1 MAAEDDGKRVDAF
14 HEDEARVFEEGEKGE
29 VDGDCPDE
37 KIEAMKRAANCF
49 DKLGQASRAE
59 RLRAQTK

>member
-1 MAAEDDGKRVDAF
+1 MKQALRDGYLRVALMY
-14 HEDEARVFEEGEKGE
+14 
-29 VDGDCPDE
+29 GDCPDE

-59 RLRAQTK
+59 RLRAQTR

>member
-1 MAAEDDGKRVDAF
+1 MY
-14 HEDEARVFEEGEKGE
+14 
-29 VDGDCPDE
+29 GDCPDE
-37 KIEAMKRAANCF
+37 RREALLKAANCF